1 MPGYKVFDDD
11 YHFLFN
17 SYYETE
23 QERWIRTDRRML
35 TRPWVNDILQYRAF
49 INEHMKQFLT
59 EQGLPE
65 ELNEAFEIG
74 LNHEQQHQEFM
85 VYDIKHILGINPLA
99 PVYGNFI
106 GETTNPDLTESYLE
120 VPADIHEVRYD
131 GEGFHFDNEER
142 KHRVFLESYRVLDR
156 LNIAGEYI
164 EFIEWRRSRRL

>member
-49 INEHMKQFLT
+49 INEHMKKFST

-74 LNHEQQHQEFM
+74 LNHEQQLSRIHGM
-85 VYDIKHILGINPLA
+85 MILSIFLA
-99 PVYGNFI
+99 LI
-106 GETTNPDLTESYLE
+106 L
-120 VPADIHEVRYD
+120 
-131 GEGFHFDNEER
+131 
-142 KHRVFLESYRVLDR
+142 
-156 LNIAGEYI
+156 
-164 EFIEWRRSRRL
+164 